1 MIRPYCKYCL
11 KFLSQN
17 LWDKVACL
25 QVLDGGRI
33 HEYDEP
39 HVLLQN
45 KDGIFYKMVQQ
56 TGKAEAASLIQLAKE
71 VQKAVTKHAYLYL

>member
-1 MIRPYCKYCL
+1 M
-11 KFLSQN
+11 
-17 LWDKVACL
+17 

-71 VQKAVTKHAYLYL
+71 VQKAVTKHAYLYIQFSHTFTHTRTTPPKHCTVDQ

>member
-1 MIRPYCKYCL
+1 M
-11 KFLSQN
+11 
-17 LWDKVACL
+17 

-56 TGKAEAASLIQLAKE
+56 TGKAEAGSLIQLAKQ
-71 VQKAVTKHAYLYL
+71 VQNIHFTLLFIHLLVF

>member
-1 MIRPYCKYCL
+1 M
-11 KFLSQN
+11 
-17 LWDKVACL
+17 

-45 KDGIFYKMVQQ
+45 KDGIFYKMVHQ

-71 VQKAVTKHAYLYL
+71 VLYRKQSTNINTYSNIHFFTNVPIFIHSIFINLLF

>member
-1 MIRPYCKYCL
+1 M
-11 KFLSQN
+11 
-17 LWDKVACL
+17 

-56 TGKAEAASLIQLAKE
+56 TGKAEASSLIQLAKQ
-71 VQKAVTKHAYLYL
+71 VQKTSIYTYMYTFSQIYFFPYISRIIPF